1 MNTIHPETHF
11 YKNMVR
17 VMPSVQSL
25 LNDSSTLY
33 MDVLLKTEV
42 Y

>member
-1 MNTIHPETHF
+1 
-11 YKNMVR
+11 
-17 VMPSVQSL
+17 MPSVQSL